1 MFLRFV
7 LNHLRLQNMLPIGT
21 QQLRIRSPCLY
32 YTAFLALDQVTIMSQ
47 KNHPEGWLYNNMFF
61 VINLLENLDKQYD
74 HVLKDLIL

>member
-1 MFLRFV
+1 MF
-7 LNHLRLQNMLPIGT
+7 RLPYF
-21 QQLRIRSPCLY
+21 Y
-32 YTAFLALDQVTIMSQ
+32 YTLNLGWNQVTIKSQ